1 MHPHFHRSSGPW
13 AWGRSR
19 CSSGL
24 LGSVPPLAGAWSLC
38 LAVLLVTLLVPALV
52 PVYSTARA
60 DLHRVYTDGYFE
72 DWDGVPVA
80 WTDGIGDGGPNGV
93 DFDRLWLADDEDYLY
108 IRFETTGEVL
118 LQEDNQLTLMI
129 DTDQNSG
136 TGYPFPGLGADL
148 IWEFGERQG
157 FFFYGTEYTNIDWP
171 VLRLAVGPT
180 HSGTQFEVALLKEA
194 MVGGFPCFPQD
205 EVYLQLRDQAG
216 GGDWIPNVGTVVEYT
231 MEVGSL
237 EPMPTIELARDPG
250 PVRLITYNVYQDRL
264 WNGYAIPS
272 YERILQAL
280 DPDVIA
286 FQEIYDHDANET
298 REVVAGWLGA
308 GWDAAQVSDKVLL
321 TRGDILGVWSIAGGR
336 AGAFL
341 CGPVANVDEDFLVIN
356 CHLNCCGADEERQEQ
371 CDAIMQ
377 FVRDAK
383 TPGGLID
390 LTPDNPIL
398 ITGDMN
404 FVGLKRQLETL
415 LTGDI
420 EDEATYGPDFAP
432 DWDGTDFTDLGSHL
446 CTGPMGYTWYKE
458 WSDYGPG
465 RLDFIIYSDSNLSLP
480 VHGILQTTHAPG
492 SFLNEYGLYAGDS
505 EEASDHL
512 PHFTDFELVQQSIEP
527 HWATFEEPLR
537 LHLAGGNPAR
547 GTLELWLRWNA
558 SAGPAVGE
566 DARVQVI
573 DATGRSLR
581 RLLPRGEDDASLR
594 FVWDGRD
601 DAGRVVSPGLYW
613 LRAAAGDFRASRPVM
628 WIR

>member
-1 MHPHFHRSSGPW
+1 MP
-13 AWGRSR
+13 GRGL
-19 CSSGL
+19 GL
-24 LGSVPPLAGAWSLC
+24 LLAAL
-38 LAVLLVTLLVPALV
+38 LAATFSP
-52 PVYSTARA
+52 ARA
-60 DLHRVYTDGYFE
+60 DLNRVYTDGYFG
-72 DWDGVPVA
+72 DWDGVEVA
-80 WTDGIGDGGPNGV
+80 WTDDAGDGGPNGV
-93 DFDRLWLADDEDYLY
+93 DFGRLWLADDEDYLY
-108 IRFETTGEVL
+108 LRFETTGEIL

-129 DTDQNSG
+129 DTDQDPG

-157 FFFYGTEYTNIDWP
+157 FFFHGTEYTNIDWP

-180 HSGTQFEVALLKEA
+180 HSGTQFEVALLKDA
-194 MVGGFPCFPQD
+194 MVGGLPCFPQ
-205 EVYLQLRDQAG
+205 EEFYLQVRDQAG
-216 GGDWIPNVGTVVEYT
+216 GGDWIPNVGTVVEYA
-231 MEVGSL
+231 MEVGQL
-237 EPMPTIELARDPG
+237 APLPTIELARQPG

-298 REVVAGWLGA
+298 RQKVEGWLGA
-308 GWDAAQVSDKVLL
+308 GWDAAQVSDKVFL
-321 TRGDILGVWSIAGGR
+321 TRGEILGVWSIAGGR

-341 CGPVANVDEDFLVIN
+341 SGPVGNVDEDFLVIN
-356 CHLNCCGADEERQEQ
+356 CHLSCCGADENRQEQ

-383 TPGGLID
+383 TPGGQID
-390 LTPDNPIL
+390 LSPDNPIL

-404 FVGLKRQLETL
+404 FVGFARQLETL

-432 DWDGTDFTDLGSHL
+432 DWDGTDYTDLRSHL

-480 VHGILQTTHAPG
+480 VHGILQTTHAPS

-512 PHFTDFELVQQSIEP
+512 PHFTDFQLTQQSIGEP
-527 HWATFEEPLR
+527 WATFEEPIELR
-537 LHLAGGNPAR
+537 LAGGNPAR
-547 GTLELWLRWNA
+547 GPLELWLRWSPAAA
-558 SAGPAVGE
+558 SAVGE
-566 DARVQVI
+566 DLRVAVI
-573 DATGRSLR
+573 DATGRSLC
-581 RLLPRGEDDASLR
+581 RLRPVGHDETSMR
-594 FVWDGRD
+594 FVWDGR
-601 DAGRVVSPGLYW
+601 AQNGQAVSPGLYW
-613 LRAAAGDFRASRPVM
+613 LHARAGSFHASRPVV
-628 WIR
+628 WVR